1 MTKAIDTKQELMRQ
15 HMISQ
20 LLDLGIKEDA
30 GTPVQNLNYL
40 KCGICLRLPG
50 LRKGENHESNNII

>member
-20 LLDLGIKEDA
+20 LLDLGIIDIALDTRDKEWFEELIRRA
-30 GTPVQNLNYL
+30 
-40 KCGICLRLPG
+40 
-50 LRKGENHESNNII
+50 E